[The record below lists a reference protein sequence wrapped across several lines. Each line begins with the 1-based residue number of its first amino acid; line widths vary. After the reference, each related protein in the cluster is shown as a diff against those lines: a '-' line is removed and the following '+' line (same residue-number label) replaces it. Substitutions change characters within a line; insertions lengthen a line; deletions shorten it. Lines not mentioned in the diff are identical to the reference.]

1 MKQFGST
8 ITETIDAFRP
18 HLGGRKTSN
27 PRVETYNAI
36 ARIAIT
42 FFLLITGIWL
52 IHGLD
57 AGQNKMGMT
66 IVGLIAG
73 YWLR

>member
-8 ITETIDAFRP
+8 LAETIDAFRP
-18 HLGGRKTSN
+18 HFGRKASD
-27 PRVETYNAI
+27 PRVETYNAL

-52 IHGLD
+52 ISAPD
-57 AGQNKMGMT
+57 SGQNKLGMS
-66 IVGLIAG
+66 IIGLIAG
-73 YWLR
+73 YWLK